1 MAATGKTGA
10 VPTLPRRMTMEE
22 RERLTVT
29 GVGEI
34 VHFDENTVAM
44 RQGEDLL
51 VVRGEGLALRKLEP
65 GEGKVEVRG
74 RLSAMS
80 YEQAQG
86 KGGFLR
92 RLIGG

>member
-1 MAATGKTGA
+1 MASGTKPGA
-10 VPTLPRRMTMEE
+10 APALPRRLTLEE

-29 GVGEI
+29 GVGEV
-34 VHFDENTVAM
+34 VHFDETAVAM

-74 RLSAMS
+74 RLISLA

-92 RLIGG
+92 RLIG

>member
-1 MAATGKTGA
+1 MASGTKPGA
-10 VPTLPRRMTMEE
+10 APALPRRLTMEE

-29 GVGEI
+29 GVGEV
-34 VHFDENTVAM
+34 VHFDETAVAM

-74 RLSAMS
+74 RLVSLA

-92 RLIGG
+92 RLIG

>member
-1 MAATGKTGA
+1 MASGTKPGA
-10 VPTLPRRMTMEE
+10 APALPRRLTREE

-29 GVGEI
+29 GVGEV
-34 VHFDENTVAM
+34 VHFDETAVAM

-74 RLSAMS
+74 RLISLA

-92 RLIGG
+92 RLIG

>member
-1 MAATGKTGA
+1 MASGTKPGA
-10 VPTLPRRMTMEE
+10 APALPRRLTLEE

-34 VHFDENTVAM
+34 VHFDETAVAM

-74 RLSAMS
+74 RLISLA

-92 RLIGG
+92 RLIG

>member
-1 MAATGKTGA
+1 MASGTKPGA
-10 VPTLPRRMTMEE
+10 APALPRRLTLEE

-29 GVGEI
+29 GVGEV
-34 VHFDENTVAM
+34 VHFDETAVAM

-74 RLSAMS
+74 RLVSLA

-92 RLIGG
+92 RLIG